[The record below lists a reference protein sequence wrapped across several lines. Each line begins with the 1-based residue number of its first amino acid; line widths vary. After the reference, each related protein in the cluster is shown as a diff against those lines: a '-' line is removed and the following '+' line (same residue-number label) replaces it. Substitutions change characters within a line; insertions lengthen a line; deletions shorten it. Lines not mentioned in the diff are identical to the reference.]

1 MKSERANQ
9 TGATPRADDNASPLL
24 GSHTP
29 PSLSI
34 TPPPTVP
41 VRLATPTAPVP
52 RFVIIANP
60 TAGIGAGKATR
71 AKLIEAARL
80 DLEKHGHAV
89 EVLLESDPAKVSDL
103 AEQAARSGETHIVA
117 AGGDG
122 TINAVA
128 NGLMRCATGNPAT
141 VKGVTLGILPLGT
154 GNVFAFNLGIGKRPR
169 DAIKVLR
176 SGHVRVIDVGMARP
190 LRESRAQ
197 SVNTNRPISQRYFLC
212 MAGFGFDAK
221 VIEET
226 SLRLKFVL
234 RDFAY
239 VLKTLQNVVLH
250 QGAQMTLKFPEG
262 KVFADE
268 AWLLMIGNAASYA
281 WDIKVTGQA
290 RLDDG
295 LVDVCLLPY
304 ENKLFSIQQAM
315 MMLIGQHV
323 ERGTAHYWKV
333 RSVRVESKP
342 PVPIQLDGDEWG
354 YTPVEISVLP
364 GALHVMAP
372 PEAP

>member
-1 MKSERANQ
+1 
-9 TGATPRADDNASPLL
+9 
-24 GSHTP
+24 
-29 PSLSI
+29 
-34 TPPPTVP
+34 
-41 VRLATPTAPVP
+41 
-52 RFVIIANP
+52 
-60 TAGIGAGKATR
+60 
-71 AKLIEAARL
+71 
-80 DLEKHGHAV
+80 
-89 EVLLESDPAKVSDL
+89 
-103 AEQAARSGETHIVA
+103 
-117 AGGDG
+117 
-122 TINAVA
+122 
-128 NGLMRCATGNPAT
+128 
-141 VKGVTLGILPLGT
+141 
-154 GNVFAFNLGIGKRPR
+154 
-169 DAIKVLR
+169 
-176 SGHVRVIDVGMARP
+176 
-190 LRESRAQ
+190 
-197 SVNTNRPISQRYFLC
+197 
-212 MAGFGFDAK
+212 MAGMGFDAK

-239 VLKTLQNVVLH
+239 VLKTLQNVILH

-262 KVFADE
+262 KIFADE

-290 RLDDG
+290 QLNDG

-342 PVPIQLDGDEWG
+342 PVPIHLDGDEWG

-364 GALHVMAP
+364 GALRVLAP
-372 PEAP
+372 PESG